1 MRPDVGGGVKKMRI
15 GLMLRAFDEK
25 GGVGV
30 YTRNIV
36 AELLRADRRNRYV
49 LFYRDRENLG
59 RFSHYE
65 NVTER
70 WLRGGSKAVWD
81 QIAVPLACR
90 REKVD
95 VLFHPKFTAPLLAP
109 CKVVMVV
116 HGADWFIPEQAQ
128 FYGKLDVRYIRTVM
142 PWYFRKCAVV
152 ISVSELTTENF
163 NRVLRLPAGKVRT
176 VYFGPARHFGRV
188 TDEKELE
195 RVRARYDLPEEFV
208 LTLTKR
214 GGGTRKNLGKLLEA
228 YSCYHASVPGPKKLV
243 IGGKDCH
250 LYRVDYSI
258 PEEGWGGDVVFPGWI
273 DQQDLPAVYSLA
285 SLYLYP
291 SNLEAFPIPLTE
303 AMACGTPIITSNI
316 NGLEEIA
323 GDAALLVDPTDAEDI
338 AAALE
343 RVLTD
348 RAVQESLSARGLER
362 SKIFSWDRCASET
375 LAILG
380 EVGGRLGTTA
390 TSLRP

>member
-1 MRPDVGGGVKKMRI
+1 MRI

-36 AELLRADRRNRYV
+36 EELLRVDRSNQYI
-49 LFYRDRENLG
+49 LFYRNQEYIG

-70 WLRGGSKAVWD
+70 WVRGGSKAAWD
-81 QIAVPLACR
+81 QIAIPLACR
-90 REKVD
+90 REQVD

-128 FYGKLDVRYIRTVM
+128 FYGKLDVRYIRIVM
-142 PWYFRKCAVV
+142 PWYFRKCSVV
-152 ISVSELTTENF
+152 ISVSELTTDNF
-163 NRVLRLPAGKVRT
+163 NSVLRLPAGKVKT
-176 VYFGPARHFGRV
+176 VYFGPARHFERV
-188 TDEKELE
+188 TDSSELE
-195 RVRARYDLPEEFV
+195 QVRTRYNLPEEYV

-228 YSCYHASVPGPKKLV
+228 YARYHASVPNPQKLV

-250 LYRVDYSI
+250 LYRTDYSI
-258 PEEGWGGDVVFPGWI
+258 PEEGYGADIVFPGWI
-273 DQQDLPAVYSLA
+273 DQQDLPAVYSCA

-303 AMACGTPIITSNI
+303 AMACGTPIVTSNI

-323 GDAALLVDPTDAEDI
+323 GDAALLVDPTDSRDI
-338 AAALE
+338 ASALE

-348 RAVQESLSARGLER
+348 PELSRSLSAQGLER
-362 SKIFSWDRCASET
+362 SKRFSWDRCARET
-375 LAILG
+375 LAIL
-380 EVGGRLGTTA
+380 EQVGGSSAQR
-390 TSLRP
+390 